1 MLFRS
6 QRLQLAGFL
15 VRKLEGTPALEDS
28 RYFCVA
34 VRTREDNEKLVA
46 ALREIVVGC

>member
-1 MLFRS
+1 M
-6 QRLQLAGFL
+6 
-15 VRKLEGTPALEDS
+15 RKLEGTPALEDS